1 MAAQTNQN
9 SKTKLGVVDR
19 IILDPISSRM
29 RTRHRLGVYSGYQQ
43 KFRFGRSAWTR
54 LLWEIGVR
62 QWPVFIIHVS
72 KEVVPA
78 WAPLH
83 PLRQWFAMSLNIP
96 HRGHFTY
103 HGHFGWPKNFF
114 CLFNVIVFLSPYL
127 VHHQMQQ
134 VQSWY
139 QGNFKIK
146 ILWWAPSGTFIL
158 GQKGPGTTLTLLRP
172 YGHRGMFGPLF
183 PCSVQ

>member
-1 MAAQTNQN
+1 
-9 SKTKLGVVDR
+9 
-19 IILDPISSRM
+19 M
-29 RTRHRLGVYSGYQQ
+29 RPRHRLGVYRLYQQ

-114 CLFNVIVFLSPYL
+114 VFLFNVVVFLSSHL
-127 VHHQMQQ
+127 VHHQIQQ

-139 QGNFKIK
+139 KGHFKIK
-146 ILWWAPSGTFIL
+146 ILWWAPSGTYIL
-158 GQKGPGTTLTLLRP
+158 GQKGLFWRFLGPNSAPQCRRDPQLWQHSFIVITNDLLKKK
-172 YGHRGMFGPLF
+172 
-183 PCSVQ
+183 